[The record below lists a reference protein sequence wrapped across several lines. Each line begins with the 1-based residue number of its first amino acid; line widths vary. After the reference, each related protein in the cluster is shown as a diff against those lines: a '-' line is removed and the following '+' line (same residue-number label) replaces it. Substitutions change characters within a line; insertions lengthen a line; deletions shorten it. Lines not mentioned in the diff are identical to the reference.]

1 MANNAKKYIKLAILA
16 VVSMIIGSVITI
28 AIKDFDVA
36 KVNTNKTEVSYS
48 KTKKGFD
55 SLYETYDT
63 IMSEY
68 YKDVDS
74 DKLIEGAING
84 MLESLDDE
92 HTMYFDKKSK
102 EEFDSELSGNYYG
115 IGAQIQLTSDE
126 TIKITKVFDDSPAKK
141 AGLKEEDVFVSV
153 DGTSVK
159 GKSATEVANMLKSDS
174 VKTSTIV
181 VKRNDKE
188 LTFKVTKENIT
199 LFSVSSEMLDNNG
212 KNVGYL
218 SVSIFGQKTYSQ
230 FKDALTKLEKQDMDS
245 LIIDLRGNTGGYL
258 STVTN
263 MLEEFIDKGNV
274 IYQIQSS
281 SGVKQYKTVKASEK
295 KYKIV
300 VLIDGGSASASEIM
314 SAAMKEVY
322 GATLVGQTT
331 YGKGTVQTTKNL
343 SNGSMIK
350 YTIENWLTPNGNWI
364 NEVGVT
370 PTNVVELDEIY
381 YQKPISENDNQ
392 LKEAINLV
400 SNQQK

>member
-16 VVSMIIGSVITI
+16 VVSMIIGSIITI

-63 IMSEY
+63 IMREY

-199 LFSVSSEMLDNNG
+199 LISVSSEMLDNNG

-350 YTIENWLTPNGNWI
+350 YTIEKWLTPSGKNIDKEGI
-364 NEVGVT
+364 KPDYE
-370 PTNVVELDEIY
+370 VELGDSY
-381 YQKPISENDNQ
+381 KNNPTKENDAQ
-392 LKEAINLV
+392 L
-400 SNQQK
+400 QKALDLLK

>member
-55 SLYETYDT
+55 SLCETYDT

-281 SGVKQYKTVKASEK
+281 SGVKQYKTVKASDK

-331 YGKGTVQTTKNL
+331 YGKGTVQTTKDL

-350 YTIENWLTPNGNWI
+350 YTIEKWLTPSGKNIDKEGI
-364 NEVGVT
+364 KPDYE
-370 PTNVVELDEIY
+370 VELGDSY
-381 YQKPISENDNQ
+381 KNNPTKENDAQ
-392 LKEAINLV
+392 L
-400 SNQQK
+400 QKALDLLK

>member
-28 AIKDFDVA
+28 AIKDFDGA

-281 SGVKQYKTVKASEK
+281 SGVKQYKTVKASDK

-331 YGKGTVQTTKNL
+331 YGKGTVQTTKDL

-350 YTIENWLTPNGNWI
+350 YTIEKWLTPSGKNIDKEGI
-364 NEVGVT
+364 KPDYE
-370 PTNVVELDEIY
+370 VELGDSY
-381 YQKPISENDNQ
+381 KNNPTKENDAQ
-392 LKEAINLV
+392 L
-400 SNQQK
+400 QKALDLLK

>member
-181 VKRNDKE
+181 GKRNDKE

-230 FKDALTKLEKQDMDS
+230 FNDALTKLEKQDMDS

-281 SGVKQYKTVKASEK
+281 SGVKQYKTVKASDK

-331 YGKGTVQTTKNL
+331 YGKGTVQTTKDL

-350 YTIENWLTPNGNWI
+350 YTIEKWLTPSGKNIDKEGI
-364 NEVGVT
+364 KPDYE
-370 PTNVVELDEIY
+370 VELGDSY
-381 YQKPISENDNQ
+381 KNNPTKENDAQ
-392 LKEAINLV
+392 L
-400 SNQQK
+400 QKALDLLK

>member
-126 TIKITKVFDDSPAKK
+126 TIKITKVFDNSPAKK

-230 FKDALTKLEKQDMDS
+230 FNDALTKLEKQDMDS

-281 SGVKQYKTVKASEK
+281 SGVKQYKTVKASDK

-350 YTIENWLTPNGNWI
+350 YTIEKWLTPSGKNIDKEGI
-364 NEVGVT
+364 KPDYE
-370 PTNVVELDEIY
+370 VELGDSY
-381 YQKPISENDNQ
+381 KNNPTKENDAQ
-392 LKEAINLV
+392 L
-400 SNQQK
+400 QKALDLLK

>member
-126 TIKITKVFDDSPAKK
+126 TIKITKVFDNSPAKK

-281 SGVKQYKTVKASEK
+281 SGVKQYKTVKASDK

-343 SNGSMIK
+343 SNGSMMK
-350 YTIENWLTPNGNWI
+350 YTIEKWLTPSGKNIDKEGI
-364 NEVGVT
+364 KPDYE
-370 PTNVVELDEIY
+370 VELGDSY
-381 YQKPISENDNQ
+381 KDNPTKENDAQ
-392 LKEAINLV
+392 L
-400 SNQQK
+400 QKALDLLK

>member
-28 AIKDFDVA
+28 AIKDFDVV

-218 SVSIFGQKTYSQ
+218 SVSIFGQKTYFQ

-281 SGVKQYKTVKASEK
+281 SGVKQYKTVKASDK

-331 YGKGTVQTTKNL
+331 YGKGTVQTTKDL

-350 YTIENWLTPNGNWI
+350 YTIEKWLTPSGKNIDKEGI
-364 NEVGVT
+364 KPDYE
-370 PTNVVELDEIY
+370 VELGDSY
-381 YQKPISENDNQ
+381 KNNPTKENDAQ
-392 LKEAINLV
+392 L
-400 SNQQK
+400 QKALDLLK

>member
-1 MANNAKKYIKLAILA
+1 MANNAKKYIKLAILT

-281 SGVKQYKTVKASEK
+281 SGVKQYKTVKASDK

-331 YGKGTVQTTKNL
+331 YGKGTVQTTKDL

-350 YTIENWLTPNGNWI
+350 YTIEKWLTPSGKNIDKEGI
-364 NEVGVT
+364 KPDYE
-370 PTNVVELDEIY
+370 VELGDSY
-381 YQKPISENDNQ
+381 KNNPTKENDAQ
-392 LKEAINLV
+392 L
-400 SNQQK
+400 QKALDLLK

>member
-1 MANNAKKYIKLAILA
+1 MVNNAKKYIKLAILS

-159 GKSATEVANMLKSDS
+159 GKNATEVANMLKSDS

-281 SGVKQYKTVKASEK
+281 SGVKQYKTVKASDK

-331 YGKGTVQTTKNL
+331 YGKGTVQTTKDL

-350 YTIENWLTPNGNWI
+350 YTIEKWLTPSGKNIDKEGI
-364 NEVGVT
+364 KPDYE
-370 PTNVVELDEIY
+370 VELGDSY
-381 YQKPISENDNQ
+381 KNNPTKENDAQ
-392 LKEAINLV
+392 L
-400 SNQQK
+400 QKALDLLK

>member
-281 SGVKQYKTVKASEK
+281 SGVKQYKTVKASDK

-300 VLIDGGSASASEIM
+300 VLIDDGSAS
-314 SAAMKEVY
+314 AMKEVY

-331 YGKGTVQTTKNL
+331 YGKGTVQTTKDL

-350 YTIENWLTPNGNWI
+350 YTIEKWLTPSGKNIDKEGI
-364 NEVGVT
+364 KPDYE
-370 PTNVVELDEIY
+370 VELGDSY
-381 YQKPISENDNQ
+381 KNNPTKENDAQ
-392 LKEAINLV
+392 L
-400 SNQQK
+400 QKALDLLK

>member
-36 KVNTNKTEVSYS
+36 KVNTNKTEVSYN

-281 SGVKQYKTVKASEK
+281 SGVKQYKTVKASDK

-331 YGKGTVQTTKNL
+331 YGKGTVQTTKDL

-350 YTIENWLTPNGNWI
+350 YTIEKWLTPSGKNIDKEGI
-364 NEVGVT
+364 KPDYE
-370 PTNVVELDEIY
+370 VELGDSY
-381 YQKPISENDNQ
+381 KNNPTKENDAQ
-392 LKEAINLV
+392 L
-400 SNQQK
+400 QKALDLLK

>member
-16 VVSMIIGSVITI
+16 VVSMIIGSVITV

-126 TIKITKVFDDSPAKK
+126 TIKITKVFDNSPAKK

-350 YTIENWLTPNGNWI
+350 YTIEKWLTPSGKSI
-364 NEVGVT
+364 DKEGIK
-370 PTNVVELDEIY
+370 PDYEVELGDSY
-381 YQKPISENDNQ
+381 KNNPTKENDAQ
-392 LKEAINLV
+392 L
-400 SNQQK
+400 QKALDLLK

>member
-16 VVSMIIGSVITI
+16 VVSMIIGSIITI

-126 TIKITKVFDDSPAKK
+126 TIKITKVFDNSPAKK

-350 YTIENWLTPNGNWI
+350 YTIEKWLTPSGKNIDKEGI
-364 NEVGVT
+364 KPDYE
-370 PTNVVELDEIY
+370 VELGDSY
-381 YQKPISENDNQ
+381 KNNPTKENDVQ
-392 LKEAINLV
+392 L
-400 SNQQK
+400 QKALDLLK

>member
-16 VVSMIIGSVITI
+16 VVSMIIGSIITI

-159 GKSATEVANMLKSDS
+159 GKNATEVANMLKSDS

-230 FKDALTKLEKQDMDS
+230 FKDVLTKLEKQDMDS

-350 YTIENWLTPNGNWI
+350 YTIEKWLTSSGKNIDKEGIKPDY
-364 NEVGVT
+364 E
-370 PTNVVELDEIY
+370 VELGDSY
-381 YQKPISENDNQ
+381 KDNPTKENDAQ
-392 LKEAINLV
+392 L
-400 SNQQK
+400 QKALDLLK

>member
-126 TIKITKVFDDSPAKK
+126 TIKITKVFDNSPAKK

-230 FKDALTKLEKQDMDS
+230 FKDALIKLEKQDMDS

-350 YTIENWLTPNGNWI
+350 YTIEKWLTPSGKNIDKEGI
-364 NEVGVT
+364 KPDYE
-370 PTNVVELDEIY
+370 VELGDSY
-381 YQKPISENDNQ
+381 KDNPTKENDAQ
-392 LKEAINLV
+392 L
-400 SNQQK
+400 QKALDLLK

>member
-74 DKLIEGAING
+74 NKLIEGAING

-153 DGTSVK
+153 DGSSVK

-331 YGKGTVQTTKNL
+331 YGKGTVQTTKDL

-350 YTIENWLTPNGNWI
+350 YTIEKWLTPSGKNIDKEGI
-364 NEVGVT
+364 KPDYE
-370 PTNVVELDEIY
+370 VELGDSY
-381 YQKPISENDNQ
+381 KNNPTKENDAQ
-392 LKEAINLV
+392 L
-400 SNQQK
+400 QKALDLLK

>member
-16 VVSMIIGSVITI
+16 VASMIIGSVITI

-350 YTIENWLTPNGNWI
+350 YTIEKWLTPSGKNIDKEGI
-364 NEVGVT
+364 KPDYE
-370 PTNVVELDEIY
+370 VELGDSY
-381 YQKPISENDNQ
+381 KNNPTKENDAQ
-392 LKEAINLV
+392 L
-400 SNQQK
+400 QKALDLLK

>member
-1 MANNAKKYIKLAILA
+1 MANNAKKYIKLALLA

-218 SVSIFGQKTYSQ
+218 SVSIFGQKTYFQ

-350 YTIENWLTPNGNWI
+350 YTIEKWLTPSGKNIDKEGI
-364 NEVGVT
+364 KPDYE
-370 PTNVVELDEIY
+370 VELGDSY
-381 YQKPISENDNQ
+381 KNNPTKENDAQ
-392 LKEAINLV
+392 L
-400 SNQQK
+400 QKALDLLK

>member
-1 MANNAKKYIKLAILA
+1 
-16 VVSMIIGSVITI
+16 MIIGSVITI

-281 SGVKQYKTVKASEK
+281 SGVKQYKTVKASDK

-331 YGKGTVQTTKNL
+331 YGKGTVQTTKDL

-350 YTIENWLTPNGNWI
+350 YTIEKWLTPSGKNIDKEGI
-364 NEVGVT
+364 KPDYE
-370 PTNVVELDEIY
+370 VELGDSY
-381 YQKPISENDNQ
+381 KNNPTKENDAQ
-392 LKEAINLV
+392 L
-400 SNQQK
+400 QKALDLLK

>member
-230 FKDALTKLEKQDMDS
+230 FKDTLTKLEKQDMDS

-350 YTIENWLTPNGNWI
+350 YTIEKWLTPSGKNIDKEGI
-364 NEVGVT
+364 KPDYE
-370 PTNVVELDEIY
+370 VELGDSY
-381 YQKPISENDNQ
+381 KDNPTKENDAQ
-392 LKEAINLV
+392 L
-400 SNQQK
+400 QKALDLLK

>member
-16 VVSMIIGSVITI
+16 VVSMIIGSIITI

-159 GKSATEVANMLKSDS
+159 GKNATEVANMLKSDS

-230 FKDALTKLEKQDMDS
+230 FKDALTKLEKKDMDS

-350 YTIENWLTPNGNWI
+350 YTIEKWLTPSGKNIDKEGI
-364 NEVGVT
+364 KPDYE
-370 PTNVVELDEIY
+370 VELGDSY
-381 YQKPISENDNQ
+381 KDNPTKENDTQ
-392 LKEAINLV
+392 L
-400 SNQQK
+400 QKALDLLK

>member
-1 MANNAKKYIKLAILA
+1 MTNNAKKYIKLAILA

-126 TIKITKVFDDSPAKK
+126 TIKITKVFDNSPAKK

-350 YTIENWLTPNGNWI
+350 YTIEKWLTPSGKNIDKEGI
-364 NEVGVT
+364 KPDYE
-370 PTNVVELDEIY
+370 VELGDSY
-381 YQKPISENDNQ
+381 KNNPTKENDAQ
-392 LKEAINLV
+392 L
-400 SNQQK
+400 QKALDLLK

>member
-102 EEFDSELSGNYYG
+102 EEFDSELLGNYYG

-159 GKSATEVANMLKSDS
+159 GKNATEVANMLKSDS

-350 YTIENWLTPNGNWI
+350 YTIEKWLTPSGKNIDKEGI
-364 NEVGVT
+364 KPDYE
-370 PTNVVELDEIY
+370 VELGDSY
-381 YQKPISENDNQ
+381 KNNPTKENDAQ
-392 LKEAINLV
+392 L
-400 SNQQK
+400 QKALDLLK

>member
-199 LFSVSSEMLDNNG
+199 LFSVSSEMFDNNG

-230 FKDALTKLEKQDMDS
+230 FNDALTKLEKQDMDS

-281 SGVKQYKTVKASEK
+281 SGVKQYKTVKASDK

-331 YGKGTVQTTKNL
+331 YGKGTVQTTKDL

-350 YTIENWLTPNGNWI
+350 YTIEKWLTPSGKNIDKEGI
-364 NEVGVT
+364 KPDYE
-370 PTNVVELDEIY
+370 VELGDSY
-381 YQKPISENDNQ
+381 KNNPTKENDAQ
-392 LKEAINLV
+392 L
-400 SNQQK
+400 QKALDLLK

>member
-181 VKRNDKE
+181 VKRNAKE

-350 YTIENWLTPNGNWI
+350 YTIEKWLTPSGKNIDKEGI
-364 NEVGVT
+364 KPDYE
-370 PTNVVELDEIY
+370 VELGDSY
-381 YQKPISENDNQ
+381 KNNPTKENDAQ
-392 LKEAINLV
+392 L
-400 SNQQK
+400 QKALDLLK

>member
-1 MANNAKKYIKLAILA
+1 MANTAKKYIKLAILA

-230 FKDALTKLEKQDMDS
+230 FKNALTKLEKQDMDS

-350 YTIENWLTPNGNWI
+350 YTIEKWLTPSGKNIDKEGI
-364 NEVGVT
+364 KPDYE
-370 PTNVVELDEIY
+370 VELGDSY
-381 YQKPISENDNQ
+381 KNNPTKENDAQ
-392 LKEAINLV
+392 L
-400 SNQQK
+400 QKALDLLK

>member
-16 VVSMIIGSVITI
+16 VVSMIIGSIITI

-350 YTIENWLTPNGNWI
+350 YTIEKWLTPSGKNIDKEGI
-364 NEVGVT
+364 KPDYE
-370 PTNVVELDEIY
+370 VELGDSY
-381 YQKPISENDNQ
+381 KDNPTKENDAQ
-392 LKEAINLV
+392 L
-400 SNQQK
+400 QKALDLLK

>member
-141 AGLKEEDVFVSV
+141 AGLKEEDIFVSV

-281 SGVKQYKTVKASEK
+281 SGVKQYKTVKASDK
-295 KYKIV
+295 KYKII

-331 YGKGTVQTTKNL
+331 YGKGTVQTTKDL

-350 YTIENWLTPNGNWI
+350 YTIEKWLTPSGKNIDKEGI
-364 NEVGVT
+364 KPDYE
-370 PTNVVELDEIY
+370 VELGDSY
-381 YQKPISENDNQ
+381 KNNPTKENDAQ
-392 LKEAINLV
+392 L
-400 SNQQK
+400 QKALDLLK

>member
-1 MANNAKKYIKLAILA
+1 MANNTKKYIKLAILA

-212 KNVGYL
+212 KKVGYL

-331 YGKGTVQTTKNL
+331 YGKGTVQTTKDL

-350 YTIENWLTPNGNWI
+350 YTIEKWLTPSGKNIDKEGI
-364 NEVGVT
+364 KPDYE
-370 PTNVVELDEIY
+370 VELGDSY
-381 YQKPISENDNQ
+381 KNNPTKENDAQ
-392 LKEAINLV
+392 L
-400 SNQQK
+400 QKALDLLK

>member
-74 DKLIEGAING
+74 NKLIEGAING

-350 YTIENWLTPNGNWI
+350 YTIEKWLTPSGKNIDKEGI
-364 NEVGVT
+364 KPDYE
-370 PTNVVELDEIY
+370 VELGDSY
-381 YQKPISENDNQ
+381 KNNPTKENDAQ
-392 LKEAINLV
+392 L
-400 SNQQK
+400 QKALDLLK

>member
-126 TIKITKVFDDSPAKK
+126 TIKITKVFDNSPAKK

-281 SGVKQYKTVKASEK
+281 SGVKQYKTVKASDK

-331 YGKGTVQTTKNL
+331 YGKGTVQTTKDL

-350 YTIENWLTPNGNWI
+350 YTIEKWLTPSGKNIDKEGI
-364 NEVGVT
+364 KPDYE
-370 PTNVVELDEIY
+370 VELGDSY
-381 YQKPISENDNQ
+381 KNNPTKENDAQ
-392 LKEAINLV
+392 L
-400 SNQQK
+400 QKALDLLK

>member
-159 GKSATEVANMLKSDS
+159 GKNATEVANMLKSDS

-230 FKDALTKLEKQDMDS
+230 FNDALTKLEKQDMDS

-281 SGVKQYKTVKASEK
+281 SGVKQYKTVKASDK

-331 YGKGTVQTTKNL
+331 YGKGTVQTTKDL

-350 YTIENWLTPNGNWI
+350 YTIEKWLTPSGKNIDKEGI
-364 NEVGVT
+364 KPDYE
-370 PTNVVELDEIY
+370 VELGDSY
-381 YQKPISENDNQ
+381 KNNPTKENDAQ
-392 LKEAINLV
+392 L
-400 SNQQK
+400 QKALDLLK

>member
-115 IGAQIQLTSDE
+115 IGAQIQFTSDE
-126 TIKITKVFDDSPAKK
+126 TIKITKVFDNSPAKK

-350 YTIENWLTPNGNWI
+350 YTIEKWLTPSGKNIDKEGI
-364 NEVGVT
+364 KPDYE
-370 PTNVVELDEIY
+370 VELGDSY
-381 YQKPISENDNQ
+381 KNNPTKENDAQ
-392 LKEAINLV
+392 L
-400 SNQQK
+400 QKALDLLK

>member
-16 VVSMIIGSVITI
+16 VVSIIGSVITI

-350 YTIENWLTPNGNWI
+350 YTIEKWLTPSGKNIDKEGI
-364 NEVGVT
+364 KPDYE
-370 PTNVVELDEIY
+370 VELGDSY
-381 YQKPISENDNQ
+381 KNNPTKENDAQ
-392 LKEAINLV
+392 L
-400 SNQQK
+400 QKALDLLK

>member
-36 KVNTNKTEVSYS
+36 KVNTNKIEVSYS

-153 DGTSVK
+153 DGTFVK

-263 MLEEFIDKGNV
+263 MLEEFIDKGNI

-350 YTIENWLTPNGNWI
+350 YTIEKWLTPSGKNIDKEGI
-364 NEVGVT
+364 KPDYE
-370 PTNVVELDEIY
+370 VELGDSY
-381 YQKPISENDNQ
+381 KNNPTKENDAQ
-392 LKEAINLV
+392 L
-400 SNQQK
+400 QKALDLLK